1 MYESSY
7 ITPEGNARQEIDK
20 NLIKA
25 GWVIQDKN
33 QINLSA
39 GLGVAVREYPTDSGP
54 ADYILFINQKPVGV
68 IEAKRP
74 EEGFRLTVHEDQ
86 TAKYAES

>member
-7 ITPEGNARQEIDK
+7 ITPEGSARQEIDK
-20 NLIKA
+20 NLLKA

-39 GLGVAVREYPTDSGP
+39 ALGVAVREYPTEK
-54 ADYILFINQKPVGV
+54 I
-68 IEAKRP
+68 
-74 EEGFRLTVHEDQ
+74 
-86 TAKYAES
+86 